1 MIPKNLVL
9 LGIGHTNAHIVRQW
23 ETNPIEGCELTCISK
38 FATATYSGMLPG
50 TLGGQFNDDEMR
62 IDLDALCQRAGAKLI
77 LAETNGLDL
86 KAGKVL
92 FADHDAIPF
101 DALSIGVGSMPA
113 GWEMHAAA
121 ASLVP
126 IKPMQTFLT
135 RLNQR
140 LETTQADTKQASKV
154 AIVGGGVASVEIA
167 LCLLQHC
174 ERQQLSRQVSVEIF
188 TSSDSVAEGMTQ
200 RSVRRIQR
208 ILASRGVRVTTGQ
221 RVTHVGDKFLETE
234 DGSRYDAEVVI
245 WATGAA
251 APPVLKQLNLQTD
264 DRGFIATSKTLQS
277 LTDPRVFAVGDS
289 GTIVESP
296 VPKAGV
302 YAVRQ
307 CPVLWHNLRAFL
319 LGGSMNA
326 FDPQSDFLKLLNTG
340 DGKALL
346 QYGCITAHRRWCWH
360 LKTWIDKRF
369 VSEFQVDR
377 RVDSSNQEAN

>member
-1 MIPKNLVL
+1 
-9 LGIGHTNAHIVRQW
+9 HIVRQW
-23 ETNPIEGCELTCISK
+23 ETNPIQGCELTCVSK

-50 TLGGQFNDDEMR
+50 TLGGQFNDGEMR
-62 IDLDALCQRAGAKLI
+62 IDLAALCERARAKLI
-77 LAETNGLDL
+77 LADTTGLDL
-86 KAGKVL
+86 ETGTLL
-92 FADHDAIPF
+92 FADHDAVPF

-113 GWEMHAAA
+113 GWAKHADS

-126 IKPMQTFLT
+126 IKPMQTFLA

-140 LETTQADTKQASKV
+140 METPPKDVARPSKV

-167 LCLLQHC
+167 LCLLQQC
-174 ERQQLSRQVSVEIF
+174 ERNALSRQVAIEIF
-188 TSSDSVAEGMTQ
+188 TSSETVAEGMTP

-208 ILASRGVRVTTGQ
+208 ILASRGIQVNAGQ
-221 RVTHVGDKFLETE
+221 RVTHVGDTFLETE
-234 DGSRYDAEVVI
+234 TGDRHESEVVI

-251 APPVLKQLNLQTD
+251 APPVLAKLGLQID

-289 GTIVESP
+289 GTILESP

-307 CPVLWHNLRAFL
+307 CPVLAHNLRAFL
-319 LGGSMNA
+319 SGGSLNT
-326 FDPQSDFLKLLNTG
+326 FEPQSDFLKLLNTG
-340 DGKALL
+340 DGKAFL
-346 QYGCITAHRRWCWH
+346 QYGCVTAHRRWCWH

-369 VSEFQVDR
+369 VSEFQVDGGI
-377 RVDSSNQEAN
+377 DSSHQEANG